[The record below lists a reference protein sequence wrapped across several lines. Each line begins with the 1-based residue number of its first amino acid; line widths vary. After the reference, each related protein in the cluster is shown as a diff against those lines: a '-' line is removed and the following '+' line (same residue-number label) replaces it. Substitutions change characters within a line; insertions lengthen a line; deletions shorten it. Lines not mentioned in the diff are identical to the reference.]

1 MPGDAGFPS
10 GNDDKS
16 MGEFS
21 KENADVL
28 DRVLAAR
35 RRDLGNVG
43 EEERE
48 RREFALAAIE
58 GYTALMRESSPP
70 ASSRNPIRYCFKL
83 VFPDGRWSIDEKQLP
98 TAPHEGDVLAF
109 AGYGDWRIE
118 GSQRV
123 GVKPAGK
130 PQREFFV
137 CAPAA

>member
-1 MPGDAGFPS
+1 
-10 GNDDKS
+10 
-16 MGEFS
+16 MGELA
-21 KENADVL
+21 KANADAL
-28 DRVLAAR
+28 ERALAAR
-35 RRDLGNVG
+35 RLDLRGIAEDDERD
-43 EEERE
+43 
-48 RREFALAAIE
+48 RRADALSLFE
-58 GYTALMRESSPP
+58 GYTALLRVP
-70 ASSRNPIRYCFKL
+70 AAHRAVRNPVRYCFKL

>member
-1 MPGDAGFPS
+1 
-10 GNDDKS
+10 
-16 MGEFS
+16 MGPPQDFS
-21 KENADVL
+21 KQNADVL
-28 DRVLAAR
+28 ARVLEAR
-35 RRDLGNVG
+35 RRDLSSIDD
-43 EEERE
+43 EARE
-48 RREFALAAIE
+48 RRELALAAIE
-58 GYTALMRESSPP
+58 GYAALLCEPSSPAP
-70 ASSRNPIRYCFKL
+70 SRNPIRYCFKL

-130 PQREFFV
+130 PQREFFI

>member
-1 MPGDAGFPS
+1 MPA
-10 GNDDKS
+10 GNDDRS
-16 MGEFS
+16 MGPPHDFS
-21 KENADVL
+21 QHNAEVL
-28 DRVLAAR
+28 DRVLEAR
-35 RRDLGNVG
+35 RRGLDSVD
-43 EEERE
+43 EAERE

-58 GYTALMRESSPP
+58 GYAALMREAGPQ

-83 VFPDGRWSIDEKQLP
+83 VFPDGRWSVDEKQLP

-109 AGYGDWRIE
+109 PGYGEWRIE
-118 GSQRV
+118 GSERV